1 MKISALRKLALLVVP
16 AMLLTLTGC
25 IIVSIE
31 RGHSHEI
38 YEEDWV
44 EPDGQATVD

>member
-1 MKISALRKLALLVVP
+1 MKISALRTLALFVVP
-16 AMLLTLTGC
+16 AILFTLTGC

-31 RGHSHEI
+31 RGHTHEI

-44 EPDGQATVD
+44 GPDVQAMVD